1 VKLAHKVEG
10 FILISS
16 DTCAIAF
23 PSKSHHFP
31 TALPLLFSFP
41 QIVFLKSVRTLHTH
55 IHTTH
60 THMHRIC
67 YTYTTHTYTTYTIHT
82 PQAPPTPHNCIYHIL
97 PHHTTLHTQYT
108 HTHIHTPY
116 THTTHIHIH
125 HTPIHIA
132 HTHTKHMPHTHP
144 TTHTHPH
151 TQFHIWEGIE
161 CLSEPSLFD
170 FIWSLILFLSKCH
183 LLFFSMCLYDWIS
196 HCVGSRKMV
205 PVFKT
210 LAVHEDWSLDSP
222 VSM

>member
-1 VKLAHKVEG
+1 MRCLSAFFRGSCRRLCLISSPGNSLAFLHCLIILSTVKLAHKVEG

-170 FIWSLILFLSKCH
+170 FI
-183 LLFFSMCLYDWIS
+183 
-196 HCVGSRKMV
+196 
-205 PVFKT
+205 
-210 LAVHEDWSLDSP
+210 
-222 VSM
+222 